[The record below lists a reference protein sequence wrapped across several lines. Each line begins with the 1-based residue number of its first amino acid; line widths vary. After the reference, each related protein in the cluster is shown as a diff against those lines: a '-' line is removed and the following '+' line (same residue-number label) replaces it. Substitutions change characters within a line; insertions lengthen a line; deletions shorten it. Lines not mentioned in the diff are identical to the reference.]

1 MEGKFQNNINELPE
15 LETYRYEN
23 IFKVYETKNLT
34 VSGEN
39 NFFIYNI
46 IKKIHL
52 PDDIDNS
59 FFDFFTLNKNLPLTT
74 ISYQIYSTTYLWWL
88 IMVVNKIINP
98 YKDLHIGKDIRYIK
112 PEFVKIVIDAI
123 TKQLQ

>member
-1 MEGKFQNNINELPE
+1 MEGKYQNNIDELPE

-23 IFKVYETKNLT
+23 IFKVYETQDLGI
-34 VSGEN
+34 SQGE

-46 IKKIHL
+46 IKKIEIPETL
-52 PDDIDNS
+52 DNS
-59 FFDFFTLNKNLPLTT
+59 FFDFFTLNKNIPLTT

-88 IMVVNKIINP
+88 IMIVNKILNP
-98 YKDLHIGKDIRYIK
+98 YKELPVGKKIRYIK
-112 PEFVKIVIDAI
+112 PEYVKIVIDAI

>member
-1 MEGKFQNNINELPE
+1 MEGKFQNNITELPE

-23 IFKVYETKNLT
+23 IFKVYETKDLGI
-34 VSGEN
+34 SGDK
-39 NFFIYNI
+39 NFLMYNI
-46 IKKIHL
+46 VKKIHI
-52 PDDIDNS
+52 PDNLDNS

-88 IMVVNKIINP
+88 IMLVNKIINP
-98 YKDLHIGKDIRYIK
+98 YKNLPVGQKIRYIK
-112 PEFVKIVIDAI
+112 PEYVKIVLDTI

>member
-1 MEGKFQNNINELPE
+1 MEGKFQNNITELPE

-23 IFKVYETKNLT
+23 IFKVYETKDLGI
-34 VSGEN
+34 SGDK
-39 NFFIYNI
+39 NFLMYNI
-46 IKKIHL
+46 VKKIHI
-52 PDDIDNS
+52 PDNLDNS

-88 IMVVNKIINP
+88 IMLVNKIINP
-98 YKDLHIGKDIRYIK
+98 SKNLPVGQKIRYIK
-112 PEFVKIVIDAI
+112 PEYVKIVLDTI